1 MKHFTAFFAI
11 CGGHENDHFVLTE
24 LPVFEALLDDISD
37 NVEILPQAEFG
48 QVHPINM
55 VWSVR

>member
-11 CGGHENDHFVLTE
+11 CGGHENGRFVLTE
-24 LPVFEALLDDISD
+24 LPVFEELLDDNSD
-37 NVEILPQAEFG
+37 TVEILPEAEFR
-48 QVHPINM
+48 QVHPIDM